1 MVDRVE
7 NTMKFQA
14 KETKVNEV
22 SEVLNEVFRAL
33 RESDYD
39 PVDQLVGYLISGD
52 PAYITSQRD
61 ARILIRRLERDLI
74 LEELVRKYL
83 EREGL

>member
-14 KETKVNEV
+14 KETEV
-22 SEVLNEVFRAL
+22 SEVSVVLNEVFQAL
-33 RESDYD
+33 RDSDYD

-52 PAYITSQRD
+52 PAYITSQRN

>member
-1 MVDRVE
+1 MVNPVE
-7 NTMKFQA
+7 NTMKFRS
-14 KETKVNEV
+14 KEPEDNEV
-22 SEVLNEVFRAL
+22 SQVLNQVFQAL
-33 RESDYD
+33 RDSDYD

-52 PAYITSQRD
+52 PAYITSQKD
-61 ARILIRRLERDLI
+61 ARTLIRRLERDVI

>member
-1 MVDRVE
+1 MVNRVD
-7 NTMKFQA
+7 NTMKFRS
-14 KETKVNEV
+14 KETEVNEV
-22 SEVLNEVFRAL
+22 SEVLNQVFRAL
-33 RESDYD
+33 KESDYD

-61 ARILIRRLERDLI
+61 ARTLIRRLERDMI

>member
-1 MVDRVE
+1 MVEQAE

-14 KETKVNEV
+14 KETQVNEV
-22 SEVLNEVFRAL
+22 SGVLNEVFQAL

-52 PAYITSQRD
+52 PAYITSQKN
-61 ARILIRRLERDLI
+61 ARAIIRRLERDLI
-74 LEELVRKYL
+74 LEELVRNYL

>member
-1 MVDRVE
+1 MVNRVE
-7 NTMKFQA
+7 NTMKFRS
-14 KETKVNEV
+14 KETEVNEV
-22 SEVLNEVFRAL
+22 SEVLNQVFRAL
-33 RESDYD
+33 KESDYD

-61 ARILIRRLERDLI
+61 ARILIRRLERDMI

>member
-1 MVDRVE
+1 LSDRTE
-7 NTMKFQA
+7 RTMKFQA
-14 KETKVNEV
+14 KDTETNEV
-22 SEVLNEVFRAL
+22 SQVLKEVFQAL

-52 PAYITSQRD
+52 PAYITNQKN

-83 EREGL
+83 EREEL

>member
-1 MVDRVE
+1 MVNSVE
-7 NTMKFQA
+7 NTMKFRS
-14 KETKVNEV
+14 KEPEDNEV
-22 SEVLNEVFRAL
+22 AEVLNQVFQAL

-52 PAYITSQRD
+52 PAYITSQKD
-61 ARILIRRLERDLI
+61 ARVLIRRLERDVI

>member
-1 MVDRVE
+1 MGDRVD

-14 KETKVNEV
+14 KETGVTEV
-22 SEVLNEVFRAL
+22 SEVLKEVFQAL

-61 ARILIRRLERDLI
+61 ARVLIRRLERDLI

>member
-1 MVDRVE
+1 MVNRVD
-7 NTMKFQA
+7 NTMKFRS
-14 KETKVNEV
+14 KETEINEV
-22 SEVLNEVFRAL
+22 SEVLNQVFRAL
-33 RESDYD
+33 KESDYD

-52 PAYITSQRD
+52 PAYITNQRD
-61 ARILIRRLERDLI
+61 ARILIRRLERDMI

>member
-1 MVDRVE
+1 MVDRVG
-7 NTMKFQA
+7 NTMKFSS
-14 KETKVNEV
+14 KETEVNEV
-22 SEVLNEVFRAL
+22 SKVLNQVFQAL

-52 PAYITSQRD
+52 PAYITSQKD
-61 ARILIRRLERDLI
+61 ARILIRRLERDMI

>member
-1 MVDRVE
+1 MVNRVE
-7 NTMKFQA
+7 NTMKFRS
-14 KETKVNEV
+14 KELEVNEV
-22 SEVLNEVFRAL
+22 SKVLNQVFRAL

-61 ARILIRRLERDLI
+61 ARILIRRLERDVI

>member
-1 MVDRVE
+1 MVDRTE
-7 NTMKFQA
+7 STMKFQA
-14 KETKVNEV
+14 KETEVNEV
-22 SEVLNEVFRAL
+22 AEVLKEVFQVL
-33 RESDYD
+33 KESDYD

-52 PAYITSQRD
+52 PAYITSQKN
-61 ARILIRRLERDLI
+61 ARIIIRRLERDLI

>member
-1 MVDRVE
+1 VGNRVE
-7 NTMKFQA
+7 NTMKFQS
-14 KETKVNEV
+14 KETEENEV
-22 SEVLNEVFRAL
+22 SAVLNQVFQAL

-61 ARILIRRLERDLI
+61 ARVLIRRLERDKI

>member
-14 KETKVNEV
+14 KETEVTEV
-22 SEVLNEVFRAL
+22 SEVLKKVFLAL

-61 ARILIRRLERDLI
+61 ARVLIRRLERDLI

>member
-1 MVDRVE
+1 MDDRTE
-7 NTMKFQA
+7 RTMKFQA
-14 KETKVNEV
+14 KDTETNEV
-22 SEVLNEVFRAL
+22 SQVLGEVFQAL

-52 PAYITSQRD
+52 PAYITSQKN

-83 EREGL
+83 EREEL

>member
-1 MVDRVE
+1 MSDRIE
-7 NTMKFQA
+7 RTMRFQA
-14 KETKVNEV
+14 KENESNEV
-22 SEVLNEVFRAL
+22 SQVLKEVFQAL

-52 PAYITSQRD
+52 PAYITSQKN

-83 EREGL
+83 EREEL

>member
-1 MVDRVE
+1 MGNQVE
-7 NTMKFQA
+7 NTMKFRS
-14 KETKVNEV
+14 KETETNEV
-22 SEVLNEVFRAL
+22 SRVLNQVFQAL

-61 ARILIRRLERDLI
+61 ARTLIRRLERDLI

>member
-1 MVDRVE
+1 MVERTE
-7 NTMKFQA
+7 RTMKFRA
-14 KETKVNEV
+14 KETEVNEV
-22 SEVLNEVFRAL
+22 SQVLREVFQAL

-52 PAYITSQRD
+52 PAYITSQKN
-61 ARILIRRLERDLI
+61 ARVLIRRLERDLI

-83 EREGL
+83 EREEL

>member
-1 MVDRVE
+1 MVEQTE

-14 KETKVNEV
+14 KETQVNEV
-22 SEVLNEVFRAL
+22 SGVLNEVFQAL

-52 PAYITSQRD
+52 PAYITSQKN
-61 ARILIRRLERDLI
+61 ARVIIRRLERDLI
-74 LEELVRKYL
+74 LEELVRNYL